1 MRFPRSH
8 RNRTAEA
15 VIDDN
20 RPDRL
25 AHSSG
30 RRFFAIAL
38 TIEAGLGAVAW
49 TAGRLFG
56 PDPLATLSW
65 SWFAAAVGA
74 LAALP
79 PLFGLSLI
87 WDSESKAYRRIREV
101 LETTLLPQLAVL
113 SKWELAVLMAVTG
126 LGEEMLFRGFFQGL
140 LEGALGPLAGL
151 AAASV
156 IFGLAHPVTVAYFAV
171 TALMGVYLGLLWNGT
186 DNLLAPVVAHGLY
199 DFLAIRWMLA
209 RRTAPER

>member
-1 MRFPRSH
+1 MIEDSRH
-8 RNRTAEA
+8 
-15 VIDDN
+15 
-20 RPDRL
+20 DRL
-25 AHSSG
+25 ADASG

-38 TIEAGLGAVAW
+38 AIEAGLGAAAW
-49 TAGRLFG
+49 IAGRLVG
-56 PDPLATLSW
+56 PDPLSTLSW
-65 SWFAAAVGA
+65 SWSAAAIGV

-79 PLFGLSLI
+79 PLFGLSLM
-87 WDSESKAYRRIREV
+87 WNSESTAYRRIRRT

-113 SKWELAVLMAVTG
+113 SVWELAVLMAVTG
-126 LGEEMLFRGFFQGL
+126 FGEEMLFRGFFQGL

-151 AAASV
+151 LVASV

-186 DNLLAPVVAHGLY
+186 GNLLAPVVAHAVY

-209 RRTAPER
+209 HRTDPER